1 MDNPQPSQLFSQLCD
16 STLHCVNYVVL
27 FLYQQQILA
36 YYKTLIYNFSP
47 TSLSDF
53 KLLQKDLC
61 VYLCVI
67 LFSFLSKSEVEATN
81 KRCLPGFMSWE
92 TLEPNLF
99 SKIWDKVLTIFFFYC
114 SQNYILLSNY
124 ITDSWR
130 SCEGAV
136 LCHHFLYVTFCVTY
150 DPFSTQRPLVKIL
163 QRKVIGKTYS
173 TCSLSDIIE
182 KRDVTL
188 QKKYG

>member
-67 LFSFLSKSEVEATN
+67 LFSFLSKSEVQATN
-81 KRCLPGFMSWE
+81 KRCLPGFVSWE

-99 SKIWDKVLTIFFFYC
+99 FKIWDKVLTIFFYC
-114 SQNYILLSNY
+114 SQSYIFLSNY
-124 ITDSWR
+124 GFLKIVWR
-130 SCEGAV
+130 CRFVSPLPLCHV
-136 LCHHFLYVTFCVTY
+136 LCHLRSIFH
-150 DPFSTQRPLVKIL
+150 SKAS
-163 QRKVIGKTYS
+163 G
-173 TCSLSDIIE
+173 
-182 KRDVTL
+182 
-188 QKKYG
+188 